1 VAHHA
6 PIESRFFDHHTRTRS
21 RITHTTH
28 TPQFLLSW
36 LLMWF
41 VVADVRVVAA
51 FLNFAAAELLL
62 AFVLPQDYPPAPARV
77 SAVLS
82 SRGSSESAG
91 EPLVSTAAS
100 TQPEPSD
107 ELYSTSVTS
116 MLQEQVTTRHTTQD
130 THGTRHDTTRH
141 TP

>member
-1 VAHHA
+1 
-6 PIESRFFDHHTRTRS
+6 
-21 RITHTTH
+21 
-28 TPQFLLSW
+28 
-36 LLMWF
+36 MWF

-82 SRGSSESAG
+82 SRESSGSAG
-91 EPLVSTAAS
+91 DPFASTAAS

-116 MLQEQVTTRHTTQD
+116 MLQEQVTTRHD
-130 THGTRHDTTRH
+130 TTRHDTLIEVGGRRSETCGCLLWSQ
-141 TP
+141 